1 MSQKLAS
8 EDFQVLKK
16 AWLQYVHEEKE
27 KEGELPYLP
36 KARRCRCDKS
46 LTSFPHWPPTTYE
59 EAIAQLNC
67 LIGESFPHRLYLADC
82 WMTSLYLKLAKGL
95 DGIEKIISMIQDN
108 FQSLDKSPNRP
119 GTNKVDCR
127 KICKRNCQWQLLS
140 MRLFSPPGGMPRP
153 STGSFI
159 SLYTMIR
166 R

>member
-1 MSQKLAS
+1 
-8 EDFQVLKK
+8 
-16 AWLQYVHEEKE
+16 VHEEKE

-82 WMTSLYLKLAKGL
+82 WMTSLYLKLAKGS

-108 FQSLDKSPNRP
+108 CQSLDKSPKRP
-119 GTNKVDCR
+119 GTNKFDCR
-127 KICKRNCQWQLLS
+127 EICEPVLTAKGTAN
-140 MRLFSPPGGMPRP
+140 
-153 STGSFI
+153 GSFCLC
-159 SLYTMIR
+159 SCSRHREACPVHQRAALYHCIQ
-166 R
+166 